1 MNNIY
6 LASDFHFGH
15 SRMVQYCDRPLDFS
29 ERIFDGLQTIPADD
43 HLICLGDVCVGRDKE
58 MHERFIAPLK
68 CRKSL
73 VLGNHD
79 KKTRTWYLSHGWD
92 EVEKRIIIDIGG
104 GKRALLTHEF
114 DQYLD
119 NISINLAGH
128 LHNHLE
134 RILAGRFVIEGEE
147 ERNAG
152 WLSYY
157 NPKKH
162 ILVSMEELNYK
173 PIELT
178 KFLETHL

>member
-1 MNNIY
+1 MNQIW
-6 LASDFHFGH
+6 LASDTHFFHEKM
-15 SRMVQYCDRPLDFS
+15 SAYCGRPPNFNELL
-29 ERIFDGLQTIPADD
+29 EEGLKSIPADA
-43 HLICLGDVCVGRDKE
+43 HLYHLGDVCVGRDRE
-58 MHERFIAPLK
+58 AHERFIAPLK

-73 VLGNHD
+73 LLGNHD
-79 KKTRTWYLSHGWD
+79 HQSRSWYLSHGWD

-114 DQYLD
+114 SQYLD
-119 NISINLAGH
+119 NISVNLSGH